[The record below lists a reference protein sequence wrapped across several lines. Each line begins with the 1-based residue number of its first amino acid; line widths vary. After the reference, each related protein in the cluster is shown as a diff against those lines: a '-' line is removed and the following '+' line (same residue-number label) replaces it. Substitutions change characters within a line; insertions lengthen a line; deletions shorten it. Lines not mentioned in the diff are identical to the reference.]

1 MKGVVF
7 IEFLEMVDE
16 VFGLEITEEI
26 IKESPTLSTGGAYTS
41 VGTYPHEEIVGMVVA
56 LSKATK
62 IPVPDLIETFGKH
75 LFVALANS
83 HPEFVENASDLF
95 DFLNRIEEHIHVE
108 VRKLYPD
115 ARLPHFQTMLKTN
128 KRMEMLY
135 RSERSM
141 ADLAVGLIQGAA
153 ERYQESVKVDL
164 EDLSTEKSGKQ
175 VKITIE
181 RA

>member
-1 MKGVVF
+1 MKGVV
-7 IEFLEMVDE
+7 DD
-16 VFGLEITEEI
+16 VFGLEVTEEV

-41 VGTYPHEEIVGMVVA
+41 VGTYPHHEIISMVVA

-62 IPVPDLIETFGKH
+62 VPVPDLVETFGKH
-75 LFVALANS
+75 LFGVLANG

-95 DFLNRIEEHIHVE
+95 DFLNSIEEHIHVE

-115 ARLPHFQTMLKTN
+115 AQLPNFDTLLKTN

-141 ADLAVGLIQGAA
+141 ADLAVGLIHGAA
-153 ERYQESVKVDL
+153 ERYNEAVVVNL
-164 EDLSTEKSGKQ
+164 EDVSSEKDGKQ

-181 RA
+181 RK